1 MTEPLFYSQYKQD
14 EYLETTIFKGYKGG
28 FYVDVGS
35 HDGVSLNNTLYF
47 ERNNN
52 WSGINIEPIKDV
64 FDKLVENRT
73 ADRNTNINCAICN
86 YDGEAD
92 FYLNEGYTEMLSG
105 IIENYDARHLERLKN
120 ENTEMLATT
129 QVVKVNTKRLQT
141 ILDEHVVSHIHYLSI
156 DVEGAEFEVIKSIDF
171 DKVFVDVIGFENN
184 YEEVSIPII
193 QYLIK
198 KGFKVIKVSTDI
210 FMINL
215 QSLFIS

>member
-52 WSGINIEPIKDV
+52 WRGINIEPIKGV

-141 ILDEHVVSHIHYLSI
+141 ILDEHELSHIHYLSI

-215 QSLFIS
+215 QSQFIS